1 MEKEK
6 KIIQLQKEV
15 EELTKH
21 LKNRTANTD
30 ASRDAV
36 TKMIAFK
43 KNRILEL
50 SLQ

>member
-1 MEKEK
+1 MENKIKIEKLKKE
-6 KIIQLQKEV
+6 I

-21 LKNRTANTD
+21 LKLRTANTN

-36 TKMIAFK
+36 LKMISFK

-50 SLQ
+50 SMQ

>member
-1 MEKEK
+1 MENQIKIEKLKKE
-6 KIIQLQKEV
+6 IED
-15 EELTKH
+15 LTKH
-21 LKNRTANTD
+21 LRLRTANTE

-50 SLQ
+50 SMQ

>member
-1 MEKEK
+1 MEKEIK
-6 KIIQLQKEV
+6 NEKLKKEV

-21 LKNRTANTD
+21 LRLRTANTE

-36 TKMIAFK
+36 TKMIAYK

-50 SLQ
+50 SMQ

>member
-1 MEKEK
+1 MEKEI
-6 KIIQLQKEV
+6 KIAKLKKEV

-21 LKNRTANTD
+21 LRLRTANTE

-36 TKMIAFK
+36 TKMIAYK

-50 SLQ
+50 SMQ